1 MAASSLDLGVV
12 QLILSS
18 DSVRSAK
25 VRVSTPNMVAGKLE
39 TATHQILPGQ
49 KPLRFDWKHRIPVYP
64 GSHAWE
70 GLENALGQAR
80 SRPGAATIAFAVIDV
95 DKGTEVAKATVDLA
109 RLSSY
114 GAHEAE
120 AASQTLNVNDAHGR
134 AHGQLIVQVRALEAV
149 RLVLKGP
156 QVAEDIR
163 KAFREFDRDGSGDID
178 ASELRAAL
186 QRLGLGNVDSASAKA
201 ILSKYDGDSNN
212 ALDISEFD
220 RLVKDLRSYQS
231 GSGSGSGKSPA
242 KGSPSRGSA
251 GLEAKVRATFD
262 AFDADKSGDI
272 DVTELQKALQ
282 HLGLNASSSSVE
294 QVLRRY
300 SGGTAARPTLSKT
313 LSYEQFFSLVQDLQ
327 KFQGASNT
335 SAAPASPS
343 RAAHGSGSGAAD
355 PHVIAAFRQFD
366 TDGSGDIDASELQPA
381 LRVLGLKADSAGAL
395 QVVKSYASAGT
406 SSLTLPQFEKLVK
419 DLEKYQGGASPL
431 RRTSLARTNI
441 DKRIRDAFSK

>member
-134 AHGQLIVQVRALEAV
+134 AHGQLIKRRLYTVR
-149 RLVLKGP
+149 
-156 QVAEDIR
+156 
-163 KAFREFDRDGSGDID
+163 F
-178 ASELRAAL
+178 
-186 QRLGLGNVDSASAKA
+186 
-201 ILSKYDGDSNN
+201 
-212 ALDISEFD
+212 
-220 RLVKDLRSYQS
+220 
-231 GSGSGSGKSPA
+231 
-242 KGSPSRGSA
+242 
-251 GLEAKVRATFD
+251 
-262 AFDADKSGDI
+262 AFDADDPAVIAGDAAAAVCLPPSWAALSDACAACAASAAAEAEAMASG
-272 DVTELQKALQ
+272 T
-282 HLGLNASSSSVE
+282 
-294 QVLRRY
+294 
-300 SGGTAARPTLSKT
+300 SGGSGGG
-313 LSYEQFFSLVQDLQ
+313 S
-327 KFQGASNT
+327 AST
-335 SAAPASPS
+335 P
-343 RAAHGSGSGAAD
+343 
-355 PHVIAAFRQFD
+355 
-366 TDGSGDIDASELQPA
+366 
-381 LRVLGLKADSAGAL
+381 
-395 QVVKSYASAGT
+395 
-406 SSLTLPQFEKLVK
+406 
-419 DLEKYQGGASPL
+419 
-431 RRTSLARTNI
+431 
-441 DKRIRDAFSK
+441 